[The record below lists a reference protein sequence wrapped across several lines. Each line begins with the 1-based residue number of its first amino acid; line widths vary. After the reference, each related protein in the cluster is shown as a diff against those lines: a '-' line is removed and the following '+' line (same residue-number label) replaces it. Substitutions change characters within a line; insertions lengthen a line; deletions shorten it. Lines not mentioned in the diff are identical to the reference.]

1 MNNDQEIVQVKL
13 DQPKNYQAAT
23 ASKAFQM
30 KLGENKTVLVY
41 NRINNYILDA
51 LLRECQEVC
60 VKRNCPFSIKLN
72 LFSRKVILM
81 YP

>member
-1 MNNDQEIVQVKL
+1 MIFLNNDQEIVQVKL

-23 ASKAFQM
+23 TSKAFQM

-51 LLRECQEVC
+51 LLKAVFRDD
-60 VKRNCPFSIKLN
+60 R
-72 LFSRKVILM
+72 
-81 YP
+81 